1 MRRVALF
8 VFPAILITVLFLIS
22 LFIVSKDSGKGAL
35 QITSNPSSRVYLNG
49 EYIGDSPLCKCKLN
63 EMISSGDYS
72 VKLVPKEGGFEEF
85 EERIRITPSVLT
97 VVDRTFGLEGE
108 SSGSIISLS
117 RTADKKWSPVLV
129 TSFPNKA
136 DVFIDSKKEGATPIQ
151 IENLTV
157 SDHEVSVRKDSYQP
171 KTFRVRTVLGYRLEI
186 VAYLG
191 IGEAV
196 SSPSAETTITVQKIK
211 ILETP
216 TGFLRVRS
224 ASSSSSSQV
233 GEVLPGE
240 EYELLE
246 ETESWYRIKLKEGV
260 EGWIS
265 KSYAEKV

>member
-1 MRRVALF
+1 MRRIALF
-8 VFPAILITVLFLIS
+8 VFPLILITVFFLIS
-22 LFIVSKDSGKGAL
+22 IFIISKDSGKGAL
-35 QITSNPSSRVYLNG
+35 QVTSTPSSRVYLNN

-72 VKLVPKEGGFEEF
+72 VKLVPKEGGFPQF
-85 EERIRITPSVLT
+85 EERIKITPSVLT
-97 VVDRTFGLEGE
+97 VVDRSFGPEGE

-117 RTADKKWSPVLV
+117 EISDKKLSPMLV
-129 TSFPNKA
+129 TSFPNKS
-136 DVFIDSKKEGATPIQ
+136 DVFIDSKKEGATPILVD
-151 IENLTV
+151 NLTV
-157 SDHEVSVRKDSYQP
+157 SDHEVSVRKDSYKP
-171 KTFRVRTVLGYRLEI
+171 KTLRVRTVPGYRLYI
-186 VAYLG
+186 VVYLG
-191 IGEAV
+191 LGEV
-196 SSPSAETTITVQKIK
+196 FSSPSAEVSILPQKIK

-246 ETESWYRIKLKEGV
+246 ENESWYRIKLKDGQ

-265 KSYAEKV
+265 KTYAEKI